1 MDLDSLKLGKVFLT
15 GHTGFKGTWM
25 TLLLERLGVEVVG
38 YSLEPDANSLYT
50 RLQRTGKITE
60 TFGDVRNLPNLK
72 EAIRDAAPS
81 HVVHLAAQALVIDAY
96 QNPTDTFDTNVMGT
110 ANLLEACRGNVSIKK
125 IGIVTTDKV
134 YENSGSGRAF
144 TESDSLGAD
153 DPYGASK
160 VAAEAAVRAWRTVLL
175 RESAIEVLS
184 LRAGNVIGGGDMAAN
199 RLLPD
204 IVRSRFQSVELVVRY
219 PQSTRPW
226 QHALDPLFGY
236 LAALAS
242 PRESGF
248 LNSNT
253 FNFGPDSPSLP
264 VSEVVEIAQKYWRN
278 HLDVKFEIDEGRQ
291 YEASRLDLNSELSR
305 MAFGW
310 SPVWDQ
316 RDAIERTLSWWDSV
330 NIFEIAPLEACEN
343 DIDFAIGK
351 WGV

>member
-1 MDLDSLKLGKVFLT
+1 MDLDSLKSGKVFLT

-38 YSLEPDANSLYT
+38 YSLQPDANSLYT
-50 RLQRTGKITE
+50 RLQRTSKITE

-81 HVVHLAAQALVIDAY
+81 HVLHFAAQALVIDAY

-110 ANLLEACRGNVSIKK
+110 ANLLEACRGNSSIKK

-144 TESDSLGAD
+144 TESDRLGAD

-160 VAAEAAVRAWRTVLL
+160 VAAEAAARAWRTVLL
-175 RESAIEVLS
+175 RESDIQVLS
-184 LRAGNVIGGGDMAAN
+184 FRAGNVIGGGDLAAN

-204 IVRSRFQSVELVVRY
+204 IVRSRFEYNELVVRY

-242 PRESGF
+242 PMVTGLVS
-248 LNSNT
+248 SNT

-264 VSEVVEIAQKYWRN
+264 VSEVVEIAQKYWSNELKVR
-278 HLDVKFEIDEGRQ
+278 FEVNESRQ
-291 YEASRLDLNSELSR
+291 FEASRLDLNSELSR

-310 SPVWDQ
+310 SPIWHQ
-316 RDAIERTLSWWDSV
+316 KDAIERTLSWWDSV
-330 NIFEIAPLEACEN
+330 NNSEISPLEACEN
-343 DIDFAIGK
+343 DINFAIGN